1 MAFRQTGRGK
11 VALYPPV
18 GAETHA
24 LLYNFDI
31 DDETLKQ
38 HHVSFL
44 ERQVIPTLAAGGN
57 VVVTGMCSRSGSIAH
72 NLKLSRQR
80 AKQVVDF
87 LGRRTNIGR
96 VSSSEVTFASQGV
109 GEGAAAVAG
118 LKDGSEEE
126 TYRAVYVIVSPKV
139 ITKPTPA
146 PTQVPKPPPQPTNTL
161 WRQEELSIRAK
172 VLELPLYKRL
182 NGHLYLTQGYCS
194 HIMWHFTTSALSVT
208 LDPKGKPKVFMGDLE
223 AAGASLWYNEKI
235 YSPGGAWNDKKIS
248 LRMNGSSITITIGHA
263 LPAPLRADY
272 NPVRQHGVDILGQ
285 DLSFTL
291 QQNGGELGVVYGV
304 GVLRSVKYVDGAC
317 PRSGLA

>member
-1 MAFRQTGRGK
+1 MAFKPTGRGK

-24 LLYNFDI
+24 LLYNFDV
-31 DDETLKQ
+31 DSESLKQ
-38 HHVSFL
+38 DHVDFL
-44 ERQVIPTLAAGGN
+44 QRQVIPTLAAGGN

-96 VSSSEVTFASQGV
+96 VSSSEVIFASQGV

-118 LKDGSEEE
+118 SKDGSEEE

-139 ITKPTPA
+139 ITKPTPPPA
-146 PTQVPKPPPQPTNTL
+146 QVPTPPPPQPKT
-161 WRQEELSIRAK
+161 WRQEGLSIRAK
-172 VLELPLYKRL
+172 VLELPFFKRL

-194 HIMWHFTTSALSVT
+194 HIMWHFTTSALSVSV
-208 LDPKGKPKVFMGDLE
+208 DPKGKPKIWLGDLE

-248 LRMNGSSITITIGHA
+248 LRMNGTSVTVTIGHA

-291 QQNGGELGVVYGV
+291 QQNGAELGVVYGV

-317 PRSGLA
+317 PDTGIA